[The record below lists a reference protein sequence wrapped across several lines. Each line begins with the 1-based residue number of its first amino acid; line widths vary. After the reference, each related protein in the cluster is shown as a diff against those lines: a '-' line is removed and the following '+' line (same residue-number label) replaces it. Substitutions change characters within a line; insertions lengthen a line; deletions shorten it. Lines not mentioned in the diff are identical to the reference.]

1 MNFFQTSPDRPLP
14 KTALPSLLRTGVLSS
29 VPTQTADA
37 ICGVYPTIQAAQL
50 SDFLVLPGTSEQ
62 PCVPVLPAQIR
73 PSAHLSFALLPTTGI
88 SDSVTLRAI
97 CALLAASDLLK
108 AGSPAWVWSSRLS
121 TTLLSLFGSMTLDTT
136 CGVRFTPLA
145 AKVAYAPAMSIGRA
159 W

>member
-62 PCVPVLPAQIR
+62 PWVPVLPAQIR
-73 PSAHLSFALLPTTGI
+73 PSAHLSFALLPTTGS

-97 CALLAASDLLK
+97 FAFSSGSVLLNAASPV
-108 AGSPAWVWSSRLS
+108 AVCPSRS
-121 TTLLSLFGSMTLDTT
+121 RITLLLLFGST
-136 CGVRFTPLA
+136 
-145 AKVAYAPAMSIGRA
+145 
-159 W
+159 